1 MEGDESF
8 VVLVHHHGKIKHKSR
23 EGVKFT
29 DKSPS
34 NIFLISRTTLSELQR
49 IIIRKLG
56 LDSRKRVRI
65 YYRIPIFVVAQGVKY
80 GCLAIEGDDD
90 LQIVFHCRKQFPEVR
105 TTELFV
111 EVADSLASSGG
122 SAPHPRPVNAATIGG
137 TELGDYSRFGV
148 PEPDGA
154 ILPPVSLPAFEGVP
168 EPDPQVEEALRADD
182 FDVEPE
188 FIEEDSDNETGPAPP
203 PQRDTSS
210 SGTQQYPRH
219 LSNLNLEALSGP
231 GRGAMWF

>member
-8 VVLVHHHGKIKHKSR
+8 VALVHHHGKIKHKSR

-34 NIFLISRTTLSELQR
+34 NIFLTSRTTLSELQR

-56 LDSRKRVRI
+56 LDSRKCVRI
-65 YYRIPIFVVAQGVKY
+65 FYRILISVVAQGVKY

-90 LQIVFHCRKQFPEVR
+90 LQIVFNCRRQFPEVR

-122 SAPHPRPVNAATIGG
+122 SAPHP
-137 TELGDYSRFGV
+137 
-148 PEPDGA
+148 
-154 ILPPVSLPAFEGVP
+154 
-168 EPDPQVEEALRADD
+168 
-182 FDVEPE
+182 
-188 FIEEDSDNETGPAPP
+188 
-203 PQRDTSS
+203 
-210 SGTQQYPRH
+210 
-219 LSNLNLEALSGP
+219 
-231 GRGAMWF
+231 

>member
-8 VVLVHHHGKIKHKSR
+8 VALVHHHGKIKRKSR
-23 EGVKFT
+23 EGVKFN

-34 NIFLISRTTLSELQR
+34 NIFLTSRTTLSKLQR

-56 LDSRKRVRI
+56 LDSRQRVRI
-65 YYRIPIFVVAQGVKY
+65 YYRISIFVVAQGVKY

-90 LQIVFHCRKQFPEVR
+90 LQIVFHCRRQFPEV
-105 TTELFV
+105 
-111 EVADSLASSGG
+111 ASPSFDFNLQ
-122 SAPHPRPVNAATIGG
+122 PEAAIGG

-148 PEPDGA
+148 LEPDGA
-154 ILPPVSLPAFEGVP
+154 IPPPVSLPAFEGVP

-182 FDVEPE
+182 SDVEPE
-188 FIEEDSDNETGPAPP
+188 FIEEDSDDETGPAPP

-219 LSNLNLEALSGP
+219 LSNLNLDALSGP
-231 GRGAMWF
+231 GRGASGSSSRAQE